1 MQEFYLIPC
10 ICFFILIL
18 SKMLFTT
25 ICNDDSL
32 DWKNPT
38 PKEIIE
44 RVTTKVKPGSI
55 VLFHNGA
62 KNTPTALPAIIENL
76 QGQGYTIVPIS
87 QLIYTE
93 SYTIDNAGMQ
103 IKG

>member
-1 MQEFYLIPC
+1 MEIDNITYI
-10 ICFFILIL
+10 
-18 SKMLFTT
+18 S
-25 ICNDDSL
+25 NVDSL

-38 PKEIIE
+38 PKEITQ
-44 RVTTKVKPGSI
+44 RVISNVKPGSI

-87 QLIYTE
+87 QLIYQDN
-93 SYTIDNAGMQ
+93 YTIDSAGMQ